1 MDWDDYKFFSTI
13 ASTRSVRSAAEVLG
27 VNPSTVSRRLENFED
42 RLGVPLFTR
51 SQRGLTITP
60 EGAEVI
66 AQVDKVASDLSNI
79 EGMLAG
85 KDQRLSGQIRVV
97 IPEVIA
103 LSLLVRE
110 IDRFMEEYPDIQ
122 VELIPSHQ
130 KMNIMNR
137 DADIL
142 IEATDHPSENLIG
155 RSLSPIA
162 IAAYCSTDLHLTNGE
177 KKIVPQT
184 AGAYWIEFD
193 TDSEMSRESKKLR
206 KIHAPDAKIRVKT
219 HSLLLHLEAVKQH
232 LGYGFL
238 PCILAESDSSLR
250 RVPGIPAILGPSMWM
265 LTHPDLRAAK
275 RVRVFMEFV
284 RDIFNRRSDEL
295 LGEEFR
301 SSSPLHDES

>member
-66 AQVDKVASDLSNI
+66 AQVDKVAADLSNI

-142 IEATDHPSENLIG
+142 IEATDHPSENLIAV
-155 RSLSPIA
+155 S
-162 IAAYCSTDLHLTNGE
+162 Y
-177 KKIVPQT
+177 
-184 AGAYWIEFD
+184 
-193 TDSEMSRESKKLR
+193 
-206 KIHAPDAKIRVKT
+206 T
-219 HSLLLHLEAVKQH
+219 H
-232 LGYGFL
+232 
-238 PCILAESDSSLR
+238 
-250 RVPGIPAILGPSMWM
+250 
-265 LTHPDLRAAK
+265 LRAH
-275 RVRVFMEFV
+275 ET
-284 RDIFNRRSDEL
+284 
-295 LGEEFR
+295 
-301 SSSPLHDES
+301 

>member
-155 RSLSPIA
+155 RSLSPVA
-162 IAAYCSTDLHLTNGE
+162 IAAYCSTDLHLTNGK
-177 KKIVPQT
+177 KKIC
-184 AGAYWIEFD
+184 
-193 TDSEMSRESKKLR
+193 
-206 KIHAPDAKIRVKT
+206 
-219 HSLLLHLEAVKQH
+219 LL
-232 LGYGFL
+232 YT
-238 PCILAESDSSLR
+238 S
-250 RVPGIPAILGPSMWM
+250 PS
-265 LTHPDLRAAK
+265 P
-275 RVRVFMEFV
+275 
-284 RDIFNRRSDEL
+284 RD
-295 LGEEFR
+295 
-301 SSSPLHDES
+301 P